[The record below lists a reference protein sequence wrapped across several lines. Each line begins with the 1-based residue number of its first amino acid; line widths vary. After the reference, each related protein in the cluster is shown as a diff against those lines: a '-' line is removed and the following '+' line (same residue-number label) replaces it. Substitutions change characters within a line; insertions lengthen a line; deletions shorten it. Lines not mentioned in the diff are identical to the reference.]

1 MRIDRRKF
9 LRAAA
14 GMPTYTAT
22 TFGLL
27 SGISG
32 SIALAGLEEKD
43 GELVEAWLDA
53 AKVVGDRTAVGTL
66 LLTRFVER
74 IYALMKPIGWKPGPQ
89 QDQSLPH
96 VQVPMGF
103 VTDFASVPRLFWTAL
118 PPDGDY
124 TYAAILH
131 DYLYWNQATD
141 KATADLVLKAAM
153 EDFGVSAAQ
162 AFAVYNGVKVGG
174 QSAWDG
180 NAALKAA
187 GEKRV
192 LKVFP
197 TDPTVRWKTG
207 NAGPVCSA
215 RRTSLELFCLS
226 MISARKRVPRLS
238 RRKTGTHFS
247 GSSSSPRFA
256 LLVVGDRPVLPGR

>member
-1 MRIDRRKF
+1 MLIHRRTF
-9 LRAAA
+9 LTAAA
-14 GMPTYTAT
+14 TPIYSGTA
-22 TFGLL
+22 FGFL
-27 SGISG
+27 SGMFG
-32 SIALAGLEEKD
+32 STALAAMEEKD
-43 GELVEAWLDA
+43 GQLVEAWLDA

-74 IYALMKPIGWKPGPQ
+74 IYILMKPIAWKPSPQ
-89 QDQSLPH
+89 QNQNLPL
-96 VQVPMGF
+96 VEVPTGF

-153 EDFGVSAAQ
+153 EDFGVPAAQ
-162 AFAVYNGVKVGG
+162 AFAVYNGVKLGG

-180 NAALKAA
+180 NAALKVS
-187 GEKRV
+187 GEKRI

-197 TDPTVRWKTG
+197 TDPTIRWEDWK
-207 NAGPVCSA
+207 
-215 RRTSLELFCLS
+215 
-226 MISARKRVPRLS
+226 
-238 RRKTGTHFS
+238 H
-247 GSSSSPRFA
+247 
-256 LLVVGDRPVLPGR
+256 RPGVFG

>member
-1 MRIDRRKF
+1 MPIDRRIF
-9 LRAAA
+9 LSAAA
-14 GMPTYTAT
+14 GTQIY
-22 TFGLL
+22 LL
-27 SGISG
+27 SGMSA
-32 SIALAGLEEKD
+32 SIALDGLAEND
-43 GELVEAWLDA
+43 GQLVEAWLDA

-74 IYALMKPIGWKPGPQ
+74 IYVLMKPIGWKPSPK
-89 QDQSLPH
+89 QDQGLPQ
-96 VQVPMGF
+96 VQVPTGF

-131 DYLYWNQATD
+131 DYLYWNQATGKD
-141 KATADLVLKAAM
+141 AADLVLKAAM

-180 NAALKAA
+180 NAALKKA
-187 GEKRV
+187 GEKRI

-197 TDPTVRWKTG
+197 TDPTIRWEDWKHR
-207 NAGPVCSA
+207 AGV
-215 RRTSLELFCLS
+215 F
-226 MISARKRVPRLS
+226 
-238 RRKTGTHFS
+238 G
-247 GSSSSPRFA
+247 
-256 LLVVGDRPVLPGR
+256 

>member
-14 GMPTYTAT
+14 GMPTYTPTA
-22 TFGLL
+22 FGLL

-187 GEKRV
+187 GEKRI

-197 TDPTVRWKTG
+197 TDPTVRWEDWK
-207 NAGPVCSA
+207 
-215 RRTSLELFCLS
+215 RR
-226 MISARKRVPRLS
+226 
-238 RRKTGTHFS
+238 
-247 GSSSSPRFA
+247 
-256 LLVVGDRPVLPGR
+256 PGVFG